1 MAQAT
6 APTSTDQTATPAAAD
21 VSTSLYFFVNGKEY
35 SLESGSFPPDAILL
49 NFLRSDNGVNG
60 PGLKGTKL
68 GCGEGGCGACAVCMA
83 YFDIHEQ
90 KVPPVLSRHST
101 FSGWKIK

>member
-1 MAQAT
+1 MSSPAVSSEAG
-6 APTSTDQTATPAAAD
+6 APASSD

-35 SLESGSFPPDAILL
+35 KLESGSFPPDAILL

-68 GCGEGGCGACAVCMA
+68 GCGEGGCGACAVTMA

-90 KVPPVLSRHST
+90 KVSI
-101 FSGWKIK
+101 IKASFTTRTLKS